1 MPGHTKCCTCHAKS
15 SQQTWRS
22 DAPKCNH
29 SQEINDRLWWTCLL
43 YCACHG
49 KCIFPDFL
57 QISHACHRFLKCYK
71 TQRFAYFRQRAQ
83 SLAPATQNDIWA
95 SKSAPTPQFFTLLT
109 SKCASRHNGVHF
121 STSQLPK
128 VVRTWCALYILTSK
142 CASRH
147 STLRGRR
154 GTISY
159 PPSFQVQAW
168 RNVTSTFVLRGRRG
182 IYGTGWHAWARFGC
196 AWRRGTLRGRRGTW
210 WHLRSFH
217 VAGVALHHIYFRF
230 AWQAWRL
237 SDIHLGFTDHLT
249 HIFVTHHLSHTIFV
263 THHLSQCVVTQ
274 HLSYNLCQQFSH
286 AHLCNT
292 PSSRLPPQTH
302 HHLSHTLRHIPSFTH
317 NFVAHR
323 LSHTIFHKSLWLK
336 QKRLEQKTFW
346 TSNSCFVCRH
356 VYLAA
361 SPACLPRCIPLCHT
375 QLF

>member
-1 MPGHTKCCTCHAKS
+1 MQPFSGNQRPALMNMSLVLRLPRKMHLSRFSSDFPRLPSFFEMLQNVLLIFDNVHNPLHLPRKTTSERPKVLRPLSFLHFWLRNVLRATTACT
-15 SQQTWRS
+15 
-22 DAPKCNH
+22 
-29 SQEINDRLWWTCLL
+29 
-43 YCACHG
+43 
-49 KCIFPDFL
+49 
-57 QISHACHRFLKCYK
+57 
-71 TQRFAYFRQRAQ
+71 
-83 SLAPATQNDIWA
+83 
-95 SKSAPTPQFFTLLT
+95 
-109 SKCASRHNGVHF
+109 F

-168 RNVTSTFVLRGRRG
+168 RNVTSTSVLRGRRG
-182 IYGTGWHAWARFGC
+182 IYGTGWHAGARFGC